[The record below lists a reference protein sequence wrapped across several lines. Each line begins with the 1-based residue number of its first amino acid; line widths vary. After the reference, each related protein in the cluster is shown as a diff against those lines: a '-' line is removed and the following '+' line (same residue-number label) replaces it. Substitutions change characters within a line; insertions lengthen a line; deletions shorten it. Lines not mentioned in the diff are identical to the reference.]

1 MEAPM
6 PLDEGAKDENAE
18 EIEVGKRSKL
28 PFILGALAFFAGGG
42 GIGWGVSAF
51 LSPDDPTAAAT
62 AEGEK
67 GSAASASGDQPD
79 VDTKMTSLG
88 KFTVNLRDSA
98 GGRVLQ
104 MEIQVESE
112 MGTAETIEKRM
123 PQLRDSVI
131 LLSSDYSYSELEGI
145 DGKLRLRDEIHA
157 RINAVMDP
165 AQVSRV
171 YFTAFVVQ

>member
-1 MEAPM
+1 M
-6 PLDEGAKDENAE
+6 PLDEGDREE
-18 EIEVGKRSKL
+18 GEDEIEVGKRSKM
-28 PFILGALAFFAGGG
+28 PFILGALAVFVVGG

-51 LSPDDPTAAAT
+51 MSPDAP
-62 AEGEK
+62 G
-67 GSAASASGDQPD
+67 AASASGDGKGSAAGGDDAPD

-104 MEIQVESE
+104 MEIQVESDME
-112 MGTAETIEKRM
+112 TAATVEKRM

-131 LLSSDYSYSELEGI
+131 LLSSDYSYTELEGI

-157 RINAVMDP
+157 RINAVLDP
-165 AQVSRV
+165 SQVSRV